1 MAELDRDYLLD
12 QLEKLGSE
20 DDATVLAA
28 ARAAHRHVEESGFVW
43 DDVLEPDEDD
53 YEDDDDA
60 GDDPRDD
67 IDEDDI
73 VDEDDDRDDYD
84 DDEEEADA
92 PTVAADD
99 GGQSGEEGRLI
110 AKLLAHRDVT
120 DDTRE
125 DLAEMQSDYEKGKL
139 SAMDRRFVRAL
150 AKRLDVR

>member
-28 ARAAHRHVEESGFVW
+28 ARAAHRHVEESGYEW
-43 DDVLEPDEDD
+43 DDVLEPDEDE
-53 YEDDDDA
+53 YEDDEDDA
-60 GDDPRDD
+60 A
-67 IDEDDI
+67 EDDI
-73 VDEDDDRDDYD
+73 VDEDDDIERDDYD
-84 DDEEEADA
+84 GDDEEAD
-92 PTVAADD
+92 TLSRVAAGDE
-99 GGQSGEEGRLI
+99 GGESGEEGRLI

-125 DLAEMQSDYEKGKL
+125 DLAEMQTDFENGDL